1 MKNQLLLEQVLFI
14 LLIILFISL
23 SIIFYH
29 NFLSNIYEKN
39 QLIKIQINNEIRE
52 NTLLNNQSNLIYYYG
67 YYQNV
72 GTIIIKNS

>member
-1 MKNQLLLEQVLFI
+1 MRNQLLLEQVLFI